1 MGACWVIC
9 RVFSKKTKGKINFKA
24 LTEHHIEL
32 VRRLTGGR
40 AVLHD
45 QELTYSV
52 IVAESHPKM
61 PASVKEAYKVI
72 SKGLLEG
79 FRNLDIEASFAIP
92 EGKLQTT
99 QSAVCF
105 EEPSW
110 YELIVD
116 GKKKQQ
122 AVLKL
127 DKRVLFYS
135 MAPSPSMSI
144 TPSSMI
150 YLNIQVKR

>member
-1 MGACWVIC
+1 MNGSLLGYLSGI
-9 RVFSKKTKGKINFKA
+9 FKKTKGKINFKA

-116 GKKKQQ
+116 GKK
-122 AVLKL
+122 
-127 DKRVLFYS
+127 
-135 MAPSPSMSI
+135 
-144 TPSSMI
+144 SSRQCSNSTKGC
-150 YLNIQVKR
+150 YFTAWLHPHPCR